1 MKTKK
6 WKLFAISIL
15 LICSGCG
22 SSSPFMDAFLGGMSV
37 TKVESYFNLD
47 QKQEKDFE
55 KNLQQDLA
63 RLKQEQMQKFATSIR
78 EIDQRIP
85 TEKVNSEI
93 LSETFDVL
101 EKEYDRSA
109 SYFKNSAWKMVSSLR
124 EEQFLYFEKR
134 VRKEITESREQGLE
148 SKNEELLQ
156 RFRKQI
162 TYWVGPTSIH
172 QNQAI
177 QHFIANEPFPW
188 KERIDNRESILNN
201 FMAQRK
207 DPVKLRTMTEKFLE
221 DYDSLRTPEYAHA
234 MQKYEGKLKGF
245 LNKFWSTLSYDQKQ
259 AMQASLNKQA
269 LELDR
274 MASTQTDEFK

>member
-1 MKTKK
+1 
-6 WKLFAISIL
+6 
-15 LICSGCG
+15 
-22 SSSPFMDAFLGGMSV
+22 MDAFLGGMSV
-37 TKVESYFNLD
+37 TKVESYFDLD
-47 QKQEKDFE
+47 QKQEKEFE

-63 RLKQEQMQKFATSIR
+63 RLKQEQMQKFADSIR
-78 EIDQRIP
+78 EIDHRIP

-93 LSETFDVL
+93 LAETFDVL

-124 EEQFLYFEKR
+124 EEQFLYFEKK
-134 VRKEITESREQGLE
+134 VRKEIALSREQAVE

-162 TYWVGPTSIH
+162 TFWVGPTSIH

-207 DPVKLRTMTEKFLE
+207 DPAKLRAVTEKFME
-221 DYDSLRTPEYAHA
+221 DYDSLRTPEYAQA
-234 MQKYEGKLKGF
+234 MQNYEGKLKIF
-245 LNKFWSTLSYDQKQ
+245 LNKFWSTLSYEQKQ

-274 MASTQTDEFK
+274 MASTQSDIFK